1 MTSGRVLACCRRTES
16 REAREGR
23 AVAGWELVAGEGEHG
38 SRRGFSGGC
47 SSPVAGGRRVGGRG
61 ESRAEEAASRMGAR
75 AVVRE
80 GRAGRMGTQ
89 WISA

>member
-23 AVAGWELVAGEGEHG
+23 AVAVSRMGAQQLVAGEGEQG

-47 SSPVAGGRRVGGRG
+47 SSPVAGGRRVAARSRG
-61 ESRAEEAASRMGAR
+61 WESRAGGGVADGSREQRSR
-75 AVVRE
+75 A
-80 GRAGRMGTQ
+80 
-89 WISA
+89 